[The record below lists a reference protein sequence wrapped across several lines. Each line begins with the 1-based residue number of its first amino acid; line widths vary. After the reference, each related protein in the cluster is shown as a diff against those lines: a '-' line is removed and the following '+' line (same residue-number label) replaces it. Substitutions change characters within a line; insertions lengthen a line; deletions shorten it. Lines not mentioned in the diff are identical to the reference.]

1 MSVYVVIGSKHDI
14 NYASKCIE
22 LLDKFEIE
30 HRLFIA
36 SAHRTPEKI
45 DEILQLVEENH
56 IQLDMRL
63 ISPEFWLPVQCV
75 QLLVSL
81 SILPHF

>member
-30 HRLFIA
+30 HRLL
-36 SAHRTPEKI
+36 S
-45 DEILQLVEENH
+45 L
-56 IQLDMRL
+56 
-63 ISPEFWLPVQCV
+63 LPIE
-75 QLLVSL
+75 LRKKLMKYYN
-81 SILPHF
+81 